1 MQNSLALQKLQ
12 EMIRRDIY
20 LSKINYG
27 FEVVPIVLLIGAR
40 QVGKT
45 SLMEMYDFNGSKLFL
60 NGQDPE
66 IASVFQQ
73 FSQLESYL
81 KVYLDEELNG
91 LLMIDEFQY
100 IPGVSTML
108 KLLTDKHKNIK
119 VLCSGSSSLDI
130 LQKVE
135 ESLAGR
141 VRMVEVFSLSFGEFL
156 LFNDEPLYRLF
167 MSFSLDTPESGLT
180 APLATLLDEY
190 LVYGGLPRAALTKD
204 PRQKLAILDDIYK
217 TYLLHDV
224 RSYIKNEHTTGFNK
238 LLRLLAAQTGN
249 LVNVSELS
257 RGSALPYRAC
267 EDYLEWLQQMYI
279 IKLVEPYLTNKR
291 AAISKMKKVY
301 FCDNGIRNIIN
312 TEFGDI
318 RYRTDKGALF
328 ENFVLLEL
336 LRNLN
341 PAGEINYYRTRDGAE
356 VDFVVNQVFE
366 HYAVECKYKT
376 FEKPSHSKALNAFSE
391 MEVIEKRYI
400 INKNLNTT
408 DRGVKFLQG
417 YLTARI

>member
-1 MQNSLALQKLQ
+1 
-12 EMIRRDIY
+12 MIRRDIY

-81 KVYLDEELNG
+81 KIYLDEELNG

-141 VRMVEVFSLSFGEFL
+141 VRMLEVFSLSFGEFL

-167 MSFSLDTPESGLT
+167 MSFSIDTPESGLT
-180 APLATLLDEY
+180 APLAILLDEY

-238 LLRLLAAQTGN
+238 LIRLLAAQTGN

-267 EDYLEWLQQMYI
+267 EDYLELLQQMYI
-279 IKLVEPYLTNKR
+279 IKLVEPYVTNKR

-312 TEFGDI
+312 AEFGDI

-341 PAGEINYYRTRDGAE
+341 PAGEINFYRTRDGAE
-356 VDFVVNQVFE
+356 VDFVVNQIFE
-366 HYAVECKYKT
+366 QYAVECKYKT
-376 FEKPSHSKALNAFSE
+376 FEKPSHSKALNAFSD
-391 MEVIEKRYI
+391 MESIEKRYI
-400 INKNLNTT
+400 INKNLNIT

-417 YLTARI
+417 YLAARI

>member
-1 MQNSLALQKLQ
+1 LQKLQ

-81 KVYLDEELNG
+81 KIYLDEELNG

-141 VRMVEVFSLSFGEFL
+141 VRMLEVFSLSFGEFL

-167 MSFSLDTPESGLT
+167 MSFSIDTPESGLT
-180 APLATLLDEY
+180 APLAILLDEY

-238 LLRLLAAQTGN
+238 LIRLLAAQTGN

-267 EDYLEWLQQMYI
+267 EDYLELLQQMYI
-279 IKLVEPYLTNKR
+279 IKLVEPYVTNKR

-312 TEFGDI
+312 AEFGDI

-341 PAGEINYYRTRDGAE
+341 PAGEINFYRTRDGAE
-356 VDFVVNQVFE
+356 VDFVVNQIFE
-366 HYAVECKYKT
+366 QYAVECKYKT
-376 FEKPSHSKALNAFSE
+376 FEKPSHSKALNAFSD
-391 MEVIEKRYI
+391 MESIEKRYI
-400 INKNLNTT
+400 INKNLNIT

-417 YLTARI
+417 YLAARI